1 MIPKKGNVMD
11 ENKLL
16 PDFDEMSECAA
27 QLAETKAHLIILKN
41 AIREKEAECIHEVL
55 TNKDFWLGVKPPSM
69 QYCTTVV
76 KVLGNTEKDKIEL
89 VELRSNLATL
99 IELEE
104 LRARRIQSMR
114 DQLDLFRTL
123 SANTRRGHL
132 SHD

>member
-1 MIPKKGNVMD
+1 MD

-16 PDFDEMSECAA
+16 PDFDEMSNCAA
-27 QLAETKAHLIILKN
+27 SLAETKAHLIVLKS
-41 AIREKEAECIHEVL
+41 AIREKEAKCIREAL

-69 QYCTTVV
+69 QYCTTVI
-76 KVLGNTEKDKIEL
+76 KVLGNTEADGIEL
-89 VELRSNLATL
+89 GELRSNLAAL

-104 LRARRIQSMR
+104 LQVRRIQAMR

-123 SANTRRGHL
+123 SANTRRSHL